1 MRRLTG
7 TVLIAVLLLAGCSG
21 GGQDSQALVAC
32 KNAVK
37 AQLAHPATADF
48 KISATNIH
56 ETSAGYLVTGSLTGE
71 NGFGV
76 PSEFGY
82 TCEYGNGSVTS
93 AALTPR

>member
-1 MRRLTG
+1 MR
-7 TVLIAVLLLAGCSG
+7 TVIGAALAVLLLASCSG
-21 GGQDSQALVAC
+21 SGEDSKALVAC

-48 KISATNIH
+48 KISATSIN
-56 ETSAGYLVTGSLTGE
+56 ETSDGYRISGSLTGE

-82 TCEYGNGSVTS
+82 VCKTSAGSVTS
-93 AALTPR
+93 AVLTPR